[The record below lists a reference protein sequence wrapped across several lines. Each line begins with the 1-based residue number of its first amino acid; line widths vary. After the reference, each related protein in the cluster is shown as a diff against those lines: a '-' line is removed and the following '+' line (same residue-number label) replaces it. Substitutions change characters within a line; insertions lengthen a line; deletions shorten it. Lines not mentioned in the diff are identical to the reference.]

1 MPKLKILAANLFVRF
16 GRWFMSRIGKAPIYL
31 DDKVQVTVSPH
42 NEVVV
47 KGGKSV
53 LSYSVDPLV
62 GLKLEGKKLILTRNS
77 DSKEAKA
84 LHGMYRALLQGAVTG
99 VSKGFA
105 KGLELHG
112 VGYRA
117 NVSGKKL
124 ELSLGF
130 SHPVVFEIPEG
141 IEIKIEKQT
150 AITVSGAS
158 KALVGQV
165 AAKIRSFR
173 PPEPYLGKG
182 VRYAGEHI
190 RRKAGKSAGK

>member
-1 MPKLKILAANLFVRF
+1 
-16 GRWFMSRIGKAPIYL
+16 MSRIGKYPINF
-31 DDKVQVTVSPH
+31 DDKTQVTVAGDL
-42 NEVVV
+42 VTV
-47 KGGKSV
+47 KGAKST
-53 LSYSVDPLV
+53 LQYRLDSRITAKVDA
-62 GLKLEGKKLILTRNS
+62 KKVVLTRID
-77 DSKEAKA
+77 DSSESKS
-84 LHGMYRALLQGAVTG
+84 LHGLYKVLIQNAVNG
-99 VSKGFA
+99 VSQGFN

-117 NVSGKKL
+117 NVQGKKL

-130 SHPVVFEIPEG
+130 SHPIHFDIPQG
-141 IEIKIEKQT
+141 IEIKVDKQT
-150 AITVSGAS
+150 AVTVTGAD

-165 AAKIRSFR
+165 AAKIRGFR

>member
-1 MPKLKILAANLFVRF
+1 
-16 GRWFMSRIGKAPIYL
+16 MSRIGKAPVVF
-31 DDKVQVTVSPH
+31 DDKTQVTVGS
-42 NEVVV
+42 NNVVNV
-47 KGGKSV
+47 KGGKFALAVKMNPAITAQIDGKTIV
-53 LSYSVDPLV
+53 LNRKD
-62 GLKLEGKKLILTRNS
+62 
-77 DSKEAKA
+77 DSKESKS
-84 LHGMYRALLQGAVTG
+84 LHGLYRALIQNAVSG
-99 VSKGFA
+99 VSKGFTRA
-105 KGLELHG
+105 LELHG

-141 IEIKIEKQT
+141 IEIKVEKQT
-150 AITVSGAS
+150 LIAVTGAD

-165 AAKIRSFR
+165 AAKIRGFR

-182 VRYAGEHI
+182 VRYSDEKI